1 MATDSQPNEKLTIPF
16 KTRIALKFISTF
28 TDNAQRP
35 DGTINRRF
43 LRLFDFRA
51 PPNPN
56 PVSSVSSSDFVVDPS
71 RDLWFRLFT
80 PHVSGDRIPVV
91 VFFHGGGFAFL
102 SANAY
107 PYDSVC
113 RRLARKLPAY
123 VVSVNYRLAPEHRY
137 PAQYDDG
144 FDALRFI
151 EENRGTVLPAN
162 ADLSRCFLAGD
173 SAGGN
178 IAHNVAVRVCRA
190 RCFTAVKLVGLISIQ
205 PFFGGEERTEAE
217 KRLVGMPLVSPDR
230 TDWCW
235 RALLPEGSNRDHEAA
250 KPNVVDISG
259 LDYPETMVVVAGFD
273 PLRDWQRSYCEWIN
287 SSGKRAAL
295 AEYPNMFHAFYIFPE
310 LPESGQ
316 LIQRIKDFVA
326 ERVSPFG
333 PFQRIKKRCVVGGR
347 EVKVKYT
354 VNAFIARIQCPY
366 RSYYLYPTCL

>member
-1 MATDSQPNEKLTIPF
+1 MATDSQPIQKLAIPL
-16 KTRIALKFISTF
+16 KTRIALTVISTF

-35 DGTINRRF
+35 DGSINRRF

-51 PPNPN
+51 PPNPKPIN
-56 PVSSVSSSDFVVDPS
+56 TVSSSDFVVDPS

-102 SANAY
+102 SPNAR
-107 PYDSVC
+107 PYDNVC
-113 RRLARKLPAY
+113 RRFARKLPAY
-123 VVSVNYRLAPEHRY
+123 VISVNYRLAPENRY

-144 FDALRFI
+144 FDVLKYI
-151 EENRGTVLPAN
+151 EENHGTILPEN
-162 ADLSRCFLAGD
+162 ADLSRCFFAGD

-178 IAHNVAVRVCRA
+178 IAHNVALRVCRA
-190 RCFTAVKLVGLISIQ
+190 RCFTAMKLVGLISIQ

-235 RALLPEGSNRDHEAA
+235 KAMLPEGSNRDHEAS
-250 KPNVVDISG
+250 KPDVVDISD

-273 PLRDWQRSYCEWIN
+273 PLRDWQSSYCEWLKL
-287 SSGKRAAL
+287 SGKGATVV
-295 AEYPNMFHAFYIFPE
+295 EFPNMFHAFYIFPE
-310 LPESGQ
+310 LPESGE

-326 ERVSPFG
+326 ERVASLS
-333 PFQRIKKRCVVGGR
+333 
-347 EVKVKYT
+347 
-354 VNAFIARIQCPY
+354 A
-366 RSYYLYPTCL
+366 

>member
-1 MATDSQPNEKLTIPF
+1 MAQPNQKLTIPL
-16 KTRIALKFISTF
+16 KTRIALTVISTF

-51 PPNPN
+51 PPNPK
-56 PVSSVSSSDFVVDPS
+56 PVNSVSTSDFVVDQS

-102 SANAY
+102 SPNSY
-107 PYDSVC
+107 PYDNVC
-113 RRLARKLPAY
+113 RRFARKLPVF

-144 FDALRFI
+144 FDVLKYL
-151 EENRGTVLPAN
+151 EENHGKILPAN
-162 ADLSRCFLAGD
+162 ADLSRCFFAGD

-178 IAHNVAVRVCRA
+178 IAHNVAIRVCRA
-190 RCFTAVKLVGLISIQ
+190 SCFTALKLVGLISIQ

-217 KRLVGMPLVSPDR
+217 KSLVGAFLVSQAR

-235 RALLPEGSNRDHEAA
+235 KAMLPEGSNRDHESVNVGG
-250 KPNVVDISG
+250 PNAVDISD
-259 LDYPETMVVVAGFD
+259 LDYPETMVVAAGFD
-273 PLRDWQRSYCEWIN
+273 PLKDWQRSYYEWIKL
-287 SSGKRAAL
+287 SGKRATL
-295 AEYPNMFHAFYIFPE
+295 IEYPNMFHAFYIFPE

-316 LIQRIKDFVA
+316 LIMRIKDFVA
-326 ERVSPFG
+326 ERVASLS
-333 PFQRIKKRCVVGGR
+333 
-347 EVKVKYT
+347 
-354 VNAFIARIQCPY
+354 A
-366 RSYYLYPTCL
+366 